1 MVALASGPPAHNPVN
16 DRIKPKKRAVLNTR
30 NIEKSIQNGVYAG
43 PLPPSTLS
51 FSEDEKMYI
60 AMRVEDAKK
69 LGSPEFVYLY
79 TFGEY
84 LGENDHLA
92 AKIYGEENRKWKY
105 FWKLKK
111 VEVIVPFSLKELV
124 SRFSG
129 DKEAFYKIY
138 RGENLNTKTVTDIE
152 PEHEQF
158 FLDNTTI
165 LETLPSG
172 NIEEDIYNLQTQSSV
187 EEVENLPEEQLLKK
201 IEEKSKSNEKA
212 IQGMVKRKR
221 AVSSYQRDPQ
231 IGGWLQSLYQNKCQ
245 ICGDSFIIPSTRKHY
260 SEHHHIVPVSNGGK
274 NTKENII
281 VVCPTCHK
289 KFDRGFLKADLQN
302 KKIFYFSEKEN
313 KFNETSLKFD
323 KHLFV

>member
-1 MVALASGPPAHNPVN
+1 M
-16 DRIKPKKRAVLNTR
+16 KRAVLNTR

-43 PLPPSTLS
+43 PLSPSKLY
-51 FSEDEKMYI
+51 FNEDEKMYV

-79 TFGEY
+79 TFGDY
-84 LGENDHLA
+84 LGENENLA
-92 AKIYGEENRKWKY
+92 AKIYGDDSRKWKH
-105 FWKLKK
+105 FWQLKN
-111 VEVIVPFSLKELV
+111 VSVIKPFSLKELA
-124 SRFSG
+124 SKFPS
-129 DKEAFYKIY
+129 DKDAFYKRY

-165 LETLPSG
+165 LETVPSG
-172 NIEEDIYNLQTQSSV
+172 NIEEDVYNLKTQSSE
-187 EEVENLPEEQLLKK
+187 EEVENLSEDQLLRR
-201 IEEKSKSNEKA
+201 ITEKSRKNEKA
-212 IQGMVKRKR
+212 AQGMVKRKR

-245 ICGDSFIIPSTRKHY
+245 ICGNTFIIPSTKKYY
-260 SEHHHIVPVSNGGK
+260 SEHHHIVPVSSGGK

-289 KFDRGFLKADLQN
+289 KFDRGFLKADLEN
-302 KKIFYFSEKEN
+302 KKIFYFSEEENTFKEVG
-313 KFNETSLKFD
+313 LKID